1 MIVRKIEGLH
11 PQTRR
16 VYMRFSRGLI
26 VFSSLISLAFAIAC
40 GPSEPKVDPAVEAEW
55 TALTEAKAK
64 VDELRVEL
72 RELKTE
78 MMAPAEEIAEGE
90 EAVAGASPEDM
101 AARAAELDKKIVEL
115 ADDFNGRLAAF
126 LNNPVNQI
134 LEGEPLTERQAAA
147 VAMKSSEDLELAA
160 EYIEKGGDY
169 KRAIDILTVAL
180 QLDPENAD
188 LQAALA
194 DAEANRFMSE
204 ERFALAKKGMTEAE
218 VREVLGQVNLRN
230 IRKFEDRGVVAW
242 FYATAE
248 GGSAAA
254 VWFQKDKKSGELKA
268 YQLKY
273 DAVGGGAEAEPE

>member
-1 MIVRKIEGLH
+1 
-11 PQTRR
+11 
-16 VYMRFSRGLI
+16 MRFSRGLI
-26 VFSSLISLAFAIAC
+26 VFSALIPVLFMVAC
-40 GPSEPKVDPAVEAEW
+40 GPQEPKVDPEVEAEW
-55 TALTEAKAK
+55 AALIEAKEK
-64 VDELRVEL
+64 VDAMRAEL

-78 MMAPAEEIAEGE
+78 MMAEPEEAAEGE
-90 EAVAGASPEDM
+90 AVEAEEAGPTPEEM
-101 AARAAELDKKIVEL
+101 AARAKELDASIVEL

-134 LEGEPLTERQAAA
+134 IEGEPLTERQAAA
-147 VAMKSSEDLELAA
+147 VAMKSSEDIELAK
-160 EYIEKGGDY
+160 EYVEKGGDY
-169 KRAIDILTVAL
+169 RRAIDILTVAL
-180 QLDPENAD
+180 QLDPDNAD
-188 LQAALA
+188 VKAALE

-248 GGSAAA
+248 GGAAAA
-254 VWFQKDKKSGELKA
+254 VWFKKDKKSGENEV

-273 DAVGGGAEAEPE
+273 DAVPGAESG